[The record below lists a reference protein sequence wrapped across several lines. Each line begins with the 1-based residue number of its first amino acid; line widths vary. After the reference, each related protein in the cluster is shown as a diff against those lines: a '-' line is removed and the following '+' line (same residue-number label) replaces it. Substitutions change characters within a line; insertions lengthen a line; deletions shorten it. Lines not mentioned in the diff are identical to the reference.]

1 VIKAVIFDIDGTLL
15 DSVDLQARSWVE
27 SFSRFGVDAKFEDVR
42 RHIGEGADRL
52 MPAFLPRG
60 MSETQKK
67 KIEEFRAD
75 LFKKKYLPLV
85 RPFPKVRALF
95 ERIQSDGVRLVLGS
109 SCTTEEITTYKEI
122 AGIADLA
129 DCETTSDDAQSSK
142 PAPDIFL
149 KALKRIAPIQAAEC
163 VVIGD
168 TRYDGVAAACKAG
181 LAFIGVLC
189 GGSSKRELEAAGA
202 VEVYRDPEDL
212 LVNWAGVYRG
222 TGGDRLPEPATA
234 S

>member
-1 VIKAVIFDIDGTLL
+1 MR
-15 DSVDLQARSWVE
+15 ARGW
-27 SFSRFGVDAKFEDVR
+27 RIDAKFEDVR

-60 MSETQKK
+60 MSKAQKE

-95 ERIQSDGVRLVLGS
+95 ERIRSDGLRLVLGS
-109 SCTTEEITTYKEI
+109 SCTSEEITTYKQI
-122 AGIADLA
+122 AGIADLVE
-129 DCETTSDDAQSSK
+129 CETTSDDADSSK
-142 PAPDIFL
+142 PAPDIFV
-149 KALKRIAPIQAAEC
+149 KALQRIAPIQAPEC

-168 TRYDGVAAACKAG
+168 TRYDGEAACKAG

-202 VEVYRDPEDL
+202 VAVYRDPEDL
-212 LVNWAGVYRG
+212 LVNWAGVYTA
-222 TGGDRLPEPATA
+222 TGVPSRRRPAEA
-234 S
+234 NHSSEGPA